1 MTTISLHSQLPEP
14 VLAKSA
20 SLKQRILIV
29 DDDLSIRLLLRAR
42 LQAAGFE
49 IQEACDAREALTVL
63 ETNSFDLA
71 LLDVRMPGM
80 SGLELLPQVI
90 KNYSQT
96 GVVMLTACDD
106 VSLAVQAMQLG
117 AVDYILKSFLSN
129 DIVTRVRRALEQH
142 LQRLNQEQ
150 YVQQME
156 EILKEQT
163 TELRHAFRSLQD
175 SSDIALEALV
185 TALDAREH
193 ETQAHSKRVGEYT
206 IHLARIMGI
215 EPHLLSDIG
224 RGAMLHDI
232 GKIGVADSILLRPT
246 KLTDE
251 NWTEMRKHPQIGCW
265 ILRGIDGLKFASE
278 IVLAHHERYD
288 GTGYP
293 RGLKGESIP
302 LGARIFSVVDCLD
315 AMITDRPYRAAT
327 NYEAAREEIIR
338 CSGTQFDPEVVKH
351 FLQVPIEHWEEVRDR
366 TLQNNKNR
374 NNPSYSSPTSVGLSF
389 SH

>member
-1 MTTISLHSQLPEP
+1 MTTISTHPPLIEP
-14 VLAKSA
+14 IVAKGA
-20 SLKQRILIV
+20 SLKQRILVV
-29 DDDLSIRLLLRAR
+29 DDDLSIRLLLKAR
-42 LQAAGFE
+42 LQNAGFDV
-49 IQEACDAREALTVL
+49 QEASDAREALGILT
-63 ETNSFDLA
+63 TTSFDLA

-80 SGLELLPQVI
+80 SGLELLPQLV
-90 KNYSQT
+90 KNYGQT

-106 VSLAVQAMQLG
+106 VSLAVQAMQMG

-129 DIVTRVRRALEQH
+129 DIVARVKRALEQH
-142 LQRLNQEQ
+142 VQRMNQEQ

-175 SSDIALEALV
+175 ASDIALEALV

-206 IHLARIMGI
+206 VHLARIMGV
-215 EPHLLSDIG
+215 EPHLLNDIG

-232 GKIGVADSILLRPT
+232 GKIGVADSILLRPS

-265 ILRGIDGLKFASE
+265 ILRGIDGLKSASE

-302 LGARIFSVVDCLD
+302 LGARIFSAVDCMD
-315 AMITDRPYRAAT
+315 AMITDRPYRTAT
-327 NYEAAREEIIR
+327 NYEAARDEIMR
-338 CSGTQFDPEVVKH
+338 CSGSQFDPVVVKY
-351 FLQVPIEHWEEVRDR
+351 FLQVLPEQWEEVRER

-374 NNPSYSSPTSVGLSF
+374 NNPSFTIPVPSALSF
-389 SH
+389 PQ